1 MGNSASSSSLEENE
15 NGGENIQGNEVEM
28 KSVSSDDSG
37 EENLNNIRQPRAT
50 TATLKKSKRILSD
63 TLKKRR
69 SSSKNNSGVKKTKSV
84 RRR

>member
-15 NGGENIQGNEVEM
+15 NGGENIQGNEVEIN
-28 KSVSSDDSG
+28 SVSSDDSG
-37 EENLNNIRQPRAT
+37 ENLNNTRQPRAT

-69 SSSKNNSGVKKTKSV
+69 SSLKNSVKKTKSV